1 MIHFKEAARIDS
13 ETAKREQSIIP
24 YDRYNSYDSYKRNAP
39 TIDRKGESRY
49 ENRHGVRYEKRMD
62 KSREISQEIKHEPHW
77 VKEPYYGKYDKED
90 EYADEYARNDLY
102 KQYEKYAGRFNNKF
116 GSHDDFDDDDF
127 GYGSQDETYGYDNTY
142 DVDNGHY
149 GYDDNYIYPDKY
161 NREYDV
167 NVVHSPK
174 QLNTYNDY
182 YDDEDDYRL
191 GYDKFR
197 TIRKNK
203 YDDEYGNDKYY
214 DTYDDNHAR
223 RFEHKQRL
231 HDRLR
236 RFDKYD
242 DNFGDK
248 HRHIYDDRQLYDDET
263 SYGAV
268 DSYDHDSDYYY
279 Q

>member
-149 GYDDNYIYPDKY
+149 GYEIGD
-161 NREYDV
+161 
-167 NVVHSPK
+167 
-174 QLNTYNDY
+174 
-182 YDDEDDYRL
+182 
-191 GYDKFR
+191 
-197 TIRKNK
+197 K
-203 YDDEYGNDKYY
+203 YDDEYGRDY
-214 DTYDDNHAR
+214 DNSSNY
-223 RFEHKQRL
+223 
-231 HDRLR
+231 
-236 RFDKYD
+236 FDKYD
-242 DNFGDK
+242 DDYGYVYDK
-248 HRHIYDDRQLYDDET
+248 HRGRRLVRNYDQYNREKYDDMYGDKYINDYGDHYDYDQYSDSQGYGSHRDQYENQDHYDLYGSDNYVYGENGYDDDDNNGPYSSGYS
-263 SYGAV
+263 SY
-268 DSYDHDSDYYY
+268 
-279 Q
+279 